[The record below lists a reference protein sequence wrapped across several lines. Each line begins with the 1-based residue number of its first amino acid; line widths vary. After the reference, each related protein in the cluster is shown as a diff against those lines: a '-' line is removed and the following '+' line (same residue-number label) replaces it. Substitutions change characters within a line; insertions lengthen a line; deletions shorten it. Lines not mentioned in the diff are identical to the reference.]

1 MREARRELTK
11 GRWRPATPTV
21 LPIVFLVPFMIY
33 NKVMEDRIRC
43 PHCGTDIPLS
53 KAFSH
58 KIEEGI
64 RKEYEAKAKERD
76 NRIRTREVS
85 LEKEREEL
93 DAARK
98 ETDRVVAEKL
108 RVEREALLKETREK
122 AREELQVELKDLK
135 EESAEKERRL
145 EAARK
150 AELELRKKTRELE
163 EGKRNLDLE
172 LTRKLDKER
181 EKERRK
187 TLEIF
192 SEEHRLKDMEKDKKI
207 GDMLKTI
214 EELKRKG
221 EQGSMQ
227 TQGEVLELDLEA
239 LLRSR
244 FPTDKIEPVPK
255 GIRGAD
261 ILQRVHN
268 RSGQLCGTII
278 WESKRTKTWSD
289 GWIAKL
295 KDDQREVKAEIAVIV
310 SETLPSGVKSFTR
323 MEGVWV
329 SDFSL
334 AAGLAEVLRS
344 VLTQL
349 AHAKLSAVG
358 RGEKMEV
365 IYNYLSGPHFRQRV
379 EGIVEAFK
387 LMKEDLDQEK
397 RATTRIW
404 AKREKQ
410 IERVIT
416 NTAGMYGDIQGII
429 GASLPEISILEL
441 DEGEEA

>member
-1 MREARRELTK
+1 
-11 GRWRPATPTV
+11 
-21 LPIVFLVPFMIY
+21 
-33 NKVMEDRIRC
+33 MEDRIRC

-53 KAFSH
+53 KALSH

-64 RKEYEAKAKERD
+64 RQEYEAKAKTQD
-76 NRIRTREVS
+76 ARIRAREAS
-85 LEKEREEL
+85 LEKERKEL
-93 DAARK
+93 DAARR
-98 ETDRVVAEKL
+98 ETDRVIAEKL
-108 RVEREALLKETREK
+108 KVERAALLKGVREK

-150 AELELRKKTRELE
+150 AELELRKKTRDLE

-172 LTRKLDKER
+172 LARKLDEER
-181 EKERRK
+181 EKIRHQ
-187 TLEIF
+187 TLAMF
-192 SEEHRLKDMEKDKKI
+192 SEEHRLKDMEKEKKI

-214 EELKRKG
+214 AELKRKG

-239 LLRSR
+239 LLRSH
-244 FPTDKIEPVPK
+244 FPTDEIEPVPK

-261 ILQRVHN
+261 ILQQVYN

-278 WESKRTKTWSD
+278 WESKRTKAWSD

-295 KDDQREVKAEIAVIV
+295 KDDQRAVKAEIAVIV
-310 SETLPSGVKSFTR
+310 TEVLPSGVTTFTR
-323 MEGVWV
+323 KEGVWIT
-329 SDFSL
+329 DFTL
-334 AAGLAEVLRS
+334 ASSLAEVLRS
-344 VLTQL
+344 GLTQL
-349 AHAKLSAVG
+349 ALAKLSAVG

-387 LMKEDLDQEK
+387 SMKEELDQEK
-397 RATTRIW
+397 RAITRTW

-416 NTAGMYGDIQGII
+416 NTAGMYGDVQGII
-429 GASLPEISILEL
+429 GASLPEIAMLEL
-441 DEGEEA
+441 DEGEEEIE

>member
-1 MREARRELTK
+1 
-11 GRWRPATPTV
+11 
-21 LPIVFLVPFMIY
+21 
-33 NKVMEDRIRC
+33 MEDRIRC

-53 KAFSH
+53 AALSH

-64 RKEYEAKAKERD
+64 RQEYEAKAKTRD
-76 NRIRTREVS
+76 AQIRAREVS
-85 LEKEREEL
+85 LEKGLKEL
-93 DAARK
+93 DAAMK
-98 ETDRVVAEKL
+98 EADRVVAEKL
-108 RVEREALLKETREK
+108 RTEREALLKEAREK
-122 AREELQVELKDLK
+122 AKEELHVELKDLK

-172 LTRKLDKER
+172 LARKLDEER
-181 EKERRK
+181 EKVRQS
-187 TLEIF
+187 TLEMF
-192 SEEHRLKDMEKDKKI
+192 SEEHRLKDMEKEKKI
-207 GDMLKTI
+207 SDMLKTI

-244 FPTDKIEPVPK
+244 FPTDEIEPVPK

-278 WESKRTKTWSD
+278 WESKRTKAWSD

-310 SETLPSGVKSFTR
+310 SETLPSGVKSFTQ

-329 SDFSL
+329 ADFTL
-334 AAGLAEVLRS
+334 AASLAEVLRS
-344 VLTQL
+344 GLTQL
-349 AHAKLSAVG
+349 ALAKLSAVG
-358 RGEKMEV
+358 KGEKMDV

-387 LMKEDLDQEK
+387 SMKEDLDQEK
-397 RATTRIW
+397 RAITRTW
-404 AKREKQ
+404 AKRETQ
-410 IERVIT
+410 IERVIN

-429 GASLPEISILEL
+429 GASLPEIKILEL

>member
-1 MREARRELTK
+1 
-11 GRWRPATPTV
+11 
-21 LPIVFLVPFMIY
+21 
-33 NKVMEDRIRC
+33 MEDRIRC

-53 KAFSH
+53 AALSH

-64 RKEYEAKAKERD
+64 RQEYEAKAKTRD
-76 NRIRTREVS
+76 AQIRAREVS
-85 LEKEREEL
+85 LEKGLKEL

-98 ETDRVVAEKL
+98 EADRVVAEKL
-108 RVEREALLKETREK
+108 RTEREALLKEALEK
-122 AREELQVELKDLK
+122 AKEELHVELKDLK
-135 EESAEKERRL
+135 EENAEKERRL
-145 EAARK
+145 EAGRR
-150 AELELRKKTRELE
+150 AELELRKKTRDLE

-172 LTRKLDKER
+172 LARRLDKER
-181 EKERRK
+181 EKVRQS
-187 TLEIF
+187 TLEMF
-192 SEEHRLKDMEKDKKI
+192 SEEHRLKDMEKEKKI
-207 GDMLKTI
+207 SDMLKTI

-244 FPTDKIEPVPK
+244 FPTDEIEPVPK

-278 WESKRTKTWSD
+278 WESKRTKAWSD

-310 SETLPSGVKSFTR
+310 SETLPGGVKTFTQK
-323 MEGVWV
+323 EGVWV
-329 SDFSL
+329 ADFTL
-334 AAGLAEVLRS
+334 AASLAEVLRS
-344 VLTQL
+344 GLTQL
-349 AHAKLSAVG
+349 ALAKISAVG
-358 RGEKMEV
+358 RGEKMDV

-387 LMKEDLDQEK
+387 SMKEDLDQEK
-397 RATTRIW
+397 RAITRTW

-416 NTAGMYGDIQGII
+416 NTAGMYGDVQGII
-429 GASLPEISILEL
+429 GASLPEINILEL

>member
-1 MREARRELTK
+1 
-11 GRWRPATPTV
+11 
-21 LPIVFLVPFMIY
+21 
-33 NKVMEDRIRC
+33 MEDRIRC

-53 KAFSH
+53 AALSH

-64 RKEYEAKAKERD
+64 RQEYEAKAKTRD
-76 NRIRTREVS
+76 AQIRAREVS
-85 LEKEREEL
+85 LEKGLKEL

-98 ETDRVVAEKL
+98 EADRVVAEKL
-108 RVEREALLKETREK
+108 RTEREALLKEAREK
-122 AREELQVELKDLK
+122 AKEELHVELKDLK

-150 AELELRKKTRELE
+150 AELELRKRTRELE

-172 LTRKLDKER
+172 LARKLDEER
-181 EKERRK
+181 EKVRQS
-187 TLEIF
+187 TLEMF
-192 SEEHRLKDMEKDKKI
+192 SEEHRLKDMEKEKKI
-207 GDMLKTI
+207 SDMLKTI

-244 FPTDKIEPVPK
+244 FPTDEIEPVPK

-278 WESKRTKTWSD
+278 WESKRTKAWSD

-310 SETLPSGVKSFTR
+310 SETLPSGVKSFTQ

-329 SDFSL
+329 ADFTL
-334 AAGLAEVLRS
+334 AASLAEVLRS
-344 VLTQL
+344 GLTQL
-349 AHAKLSAVG
+349 ALAKLSAVG
-358 RGEKMEV
+358 KGEKMDV

-387 LMKEDLDQEK
+387 SMKEDLDQEK
-397 RATTRIW
+397 RAITRTW
-404 AKREKQ
+404 AKRETQ
-410 IERVIT
+410 IERVIN

-429 GASLPEISILEL
+429 GASLPEIKILEL
-441 DEGEEA
+441 DEGEET

>member
-1 MREARRELTK
+1 
-11 GRWRPATPTV
+11 
-21 LPIVFLVPFMIY
+21 
-33 NKVMEDRIRC
+33 MEDRIRC

-53 KAFSH
+53 KALSN

-76 NRIRTREVS
+76 HRMRAREVS
-85 LEKEREEL
+85 LEKERKEL
-93 DAARK
+93 DAARQ

-108 RVEREALLKETREK
+108 RTASEALLKEAREK
-122 AREELQVELKDLK
+122 AKEELQVELKDLK
-135 EESAEKERRL
+135 EESAEQARQL
-145 EAARK
+145 ETARK

-163 EGKRNLDLE
+163 EGKKNLDLE
-172 LTRKLDKER
+172 LARRLDEERGKER
-181 EKERRK
+181 QK
-187 TLEIF
+187 TIEMF
-192 SEEHRLKDMEKDKKI
+192 SEEHRLKDMEKEKKI
-207 GDMLKTI
+207 SDMLKTI

-239 LLRSR
+239 ILRSR
-244 FPTDKIEPVPK
+244 FPTDEIEPVPK

-278 WESKRTKTWSD
+278 WESKRTKAWSD

-310 SETLPSGVKSFTR
+310 SETLPGGVKAFTQR
-323 MEGVWV
+323 EGVWV
-329 SDFSL
+329 ADFTL
-334 AAGLAEVLRS
+334 AASLAEVLRS
-344 VLTQL
+344 GLTQL
-349 AHAKLSAVG
+349 ALAKLSAVG
-358 RGEKMEV
+358 RGEKMDV

-387 LMKEDLDQEK
+387 SMKEDLDQEK
-397 RATTRIW
+397 RAITRTW

-410 IERVIT
+410 IERVIN

-429 GASLPEISILEL
+429 GASLPEIKILEL
-441 DEGEEA
+441 DEGEET